1 MTCLIID
8 DNAMARTALRH
19 LVSDIDS
26 LELQGECEDALQAV
40 KYLQQQTV
48 DLLFLDVEM
57 PNMNGLEFL
66 RILPNPPLVILV
78 TSKRDYAVEAF
89 DLQVVDYLVKPI
101 SLARLLSAVQRAEEL
116 HQNKNR
122 PLPSDPGQE
131 EEHIFFKSN
140 NSLIRVEL
148 RDILF
153 IQALGD
159 YVTLNTKEKRYTLY
173 TKMKTIEDRLP
184 ASRFI
189 RTHRSY
195 IVAIGKI
202 DNIED
207 NSIQI
212 DRHIIPISDSYRT
225 RVMAQLNFL

>member
-19 LVSDIDS
+19 LISDVDA
-26 LELQGECEDALQAV
+26 LELLAECEHAMEAI
-40 KYLQQQTV
+40 KYLQQQRV

-57 PNMNGLEFL
+57 PQMNGLEL
-66 RILPNPPLVILV
+66 LQVLPNKPLVILV

-89 DLQVVDYLVKPI
+89 DLQVVDYLVKPV
-101 SLARLLSAVQRAEEL
+101 SLARLLTAVQRAEEFREL
-116 HQNKNR
+116 QQR
-122 PLPSDPGQE
+122 PVPALTGIEDD
-131 EEHIFFKSN
+131 HIFFKSG
-140 NSLIRVEL
+140 NSLNRVQL

-153 IQALGD
+153 FQALGD
-159 YVTLNTKEKRYTLY
+159 YVTLTTREKRYTLY
-173 TKMKTIEDRLP
+173 TKMKNIEDRLP
-184 ASRFI
+184 AGRFV

-195 IVAIGKI
+195 IVAIGQI

-212 DRHIIPISDSYRT
+212 ARHLIPISESYRAK
-225 RVMAQLNFL
+225 VMAQLKLL

>member
-19 LVSDIDS
+19 LVSDIDT
-26 LELQGECEDALQAV
+26 LELQAEYEDALSAL
-40 KYLQQQTV
+40 KYLQQQAV

-57 PNMNGLEFL
+57 PNLNGLEFL
-66 RILPNPPLVILV
+66 RLIPYSPLVILV

-101 SLARLLSAVQRAEEL
+101 SLARLLSAVRRAEEI
-116 HQNKNR
+116 HQQRNR
-122 PLPSDPGQE
+122 PISPAPSPD
-131 EEHIFFKSN
+131 EEHLFFKAN
-140 NSLIRVEL
+140 NSLIRIQMNE
-148 RDILF
+148 ILF
-153 IQALGD
+153 FQAMGD

-184 ASRFI
+184 GNRFI

-212 DRHIIPISDSYRT
+212 GRNLIPISDSYRT
-225 RVMAQLNFL
+225 RVMAQLNLL

>member
-8 DNAMARTALRH
+8 DNAVARTALRH
-19 LVSDIDS
+19 FISDIDS
-26 LELQGECEDALQAV
+26 LDLRGECEDAVQAM
-40 KYLQQQTV
+40 KYLQQQAV

-57 PNMNGLEFL
+57 PHMSGLEL
-66 RILPNPPLVILV
+66 LQVLPQKPLVILV

-101 SLARLLSAVQRAEEL
+101 TLARLLSAVQRAQEV
-116 HQNKNR
+116 HQSKNR
-122 PLPSDPGQE
+122 PLPTGPGLD
-131 EEHIFFKSN
+131 EEHIFFKAS
-140 NSLIRVEL
+140 NSLIRVQL
-148 RDILF
+148 NDILF
-153 IQALGD
+153 FQALGD
-159 YVTLNTKEKRYTLY
+159 YVTLSTKEKRYTLY

-184 ASRFI
+184 VTRFI

-212 DRHIIPISDSYRT
+212 GRQLIPISDSYRA
-225 RVMAQLNFL
+225 RVMAQLNLL

>member
-8 DNAMARTALRH
+8 DNAVARTALRH
-19 LVSDIDS
+19 FISDIDS
-26 LELQGECEDALQAV
+26 LDLRGECEDAVQAI
-40 KYLQQQTV
+40 KYLQQQSV

-57 PNMNGLEFL
+57 PHMSGLEL
-66 RILPNPPLVILV
+66 LQVLPQKPLVILV

-101 SLARLLSAVQRAEEL
+101 TLARLLSAVQRAQEV

-122 PLPSDPGQE
+122 PLTAGPGLD
-131 EEHIFFKSN
+131 EEHIFFKAN
-140 NSLIRVEL
+140 NSLVRVQL
-148 RDILF
+148 NDILF
-153 IQALGD
+153 FQALGD
-159 YVTLNTKEKRYTLY
+159 YVTLSTKDKRYTLY

-184 ASRFI
+184 VTRFI

-212 DRHIIPISDSYRT
+212 GRQLIPISDSYRA

>member
-26 LELQGECEDALQAV
+26 LELQAEFEDALSAL
-40 KYLQQQTV
+40 KYVQQQTV
-48 DLLFLDVEM
+48 ELIFLDVEM
-57 PNMNGLEFL
+57 PHLNGLEFL
-66 RILPNPPLVILV
+66 RLLPASPLVILV

-101 SLARLLSAVQRAEEL
+101 ALARLLAAVQRAEEI
-116 HQNKNR
+116 HQQRTR
-122 PLPSDPGQE
+122 PVLSGASAED
-131 EEHIFFKSN
+131 EHIFFKTS
-140 NSLIRVEL
+140 NSLVRIQMNE
-148 RDILF
+148 ILF
-153 IQALGD
+153 FQAMGD
-159 YVTLNTKEKRYTLY
+159 YVILNTGEKRYTLY

-184 ASRFI
+184 SNRFI

-207 NSIQI
+207 NSIQMG
-212 DRHIIPISDSYRT
+212 RNLIPISDSHRA

>member
-19 LVSDIDS
+19 LISDIDS
-26 LELQGECEDALQAV
+26 LDLRAECEDAMQAM
-40 KYLQQQTV
+40 KYLQQQAV

-57 PNMNGLEFL
+57 PHMNGLEL
-66 RILPNPPLVILV
+66 LQVLPQRPLVILV
-78 TSKRDYAVEAF
+78 TSKREYAVEAF

-101 SLARLLSAVQRAEEL
+101 TLARLLSAVQRAQEM

-122 PLPSDPGQE
+122 PLPAGPGLD
-131 EEHIFFKSN
+131 EEHIFFKAN
-140 NSLIRVEL
+140 NTLVRVQL
-148 RDILF
+148 NDILYF
-153 IQALGD
+153 QALGD
-159 YVTLNTKEKRYTLY
+159 YVTLTTKEKRYTLY

-184 ASRFI
+184 VSRYI

-212 DRHIIPISDSYRT
+212 GRHLIPISDSYRA